1 MVGETTSDSRDA
13 SEQLMDLRRI
23 LLLLSLVWLAAA
35 APGPTADKLAPP
47 SAPTPVVPA
56 LSPAPASA
64 AGGVAPEPSGTHVL
78 SKADLDTWL
87 DGYMPFALRVADI
100 AGAEVAVVKD
110 GHILTERGYGYA
122 DVARHVPVDPDRTL
136 FRPGSVSK
144 LVTWTAV
151 MQLVG
156 QHKLDLDQ
164 DVNTYLDFRIPSFH
178 GQPITLREIMTHTA
192 GFAERAK
199 DISFY
204 NQDNLQPLGTFLKA
218 WTPEQIFAP
227 GTTPAYSNWATA
239 LAGYI
244 VQRVSGMPFD
254 DYVEQQIFAP
264 LGMHDS
270 TFRQPLPARL
280 LPQMSLGYRRASEPP
295 KPFEFIGPFPA
306 GSLSTTA
313 SDMARFMI
321 AHLQDGELDGKRIL
335 DPATAQTMH
344 DSPLARVN
352 PMSLIPPLNR
362 MELGFFE
369 TNVNGHEVI
378 GHLGD
383 IEAFHTI
390 LHLFTRDG
398 VGLYA
403 SFNSPGKDAAV
414 QALRVALFHDFADR
428 YFPATGQDGR
438 VAPDVAA
445 GHARMMVGRWQAS
458 RRSAGTFLASLNLL
472 GQVAI
477 SVGSSGDLVVP
488 SITTPSGAIK
498 HWVEIAPFVWRD
510 ADGHDR
516 LAAKLVDGKVERW
529 SWDFASPFEV
539 LERVPASQSAGWIL
553 PSLIAALAVLL
564 LSLLYWPSSWLVRRH
579 YRVALPVI
587 GPSRRAYRL
596 SRLFA
601 GLTLAVLVGWAMTVS
616 RMLADTNALTGRSDP
631 MLWVLQVSSL
641 VVFVLAVLVT
651 GWNAV
656 LAWSTPRRWT
666 GRTWSVLMLLS
677 SLLVLYV
684 AWTFSLLSMTVHY

>member
-1 MVGETTSDSRDA
+1 
-13 SEQLMDLRRI
+13 MDLRRI
-23 LLLLSLVWLAAA
+23 LLPVSFAWLTAA
-35 APGPTADKLAPP
+35 APGSTADKLAPP
-47 SAPTPVVPA
+47 AAQAPA
-56 LSPAPASA
+56 LPALVPAPAPVPVPA
-64 AGGVAPEPSGTHVL
+64 GVATEASGTHVM
-78 SKADLDTWL
+78 SKTDLDSWL
-87 DGYMPFALRVADI
+87 DGYLPFALHVDDI
-100 AGAEVAVVKD
+100 AGAEIAVVKD

-122 DVARHVPVDPDRTL
+122 DIAKRIPVDPDRTL

-164 DVNTYLDFRIPSFH
+164 DINTYLDFRIPPFN
-178 GQPITLREIMTHTA
+178 GQPITMRQIMTHTA
-192 GFAERAK
+192 GFAERAR

-204 NQDNLQPLGTFLKA
+204 DPKNLQSLGAFLKA
-218 WTPEQIFAP
+218 WTPDQIFAP
-227 GTTPAYSNWATA
+227 GTTPAYSNWATT
-239 LAGYI
+239 LAGYV
-244 VQRVSGMPFD
+244 VQRVSGTPFN
-254 DYVEQQIFAP
+254 DYVEQNIFDP

-280 LPQMSLGYRRASEPP
+280 APQMSLGYHRASEPA
-295 KPFEFIGPFPA
+295 KPFEIIGPFPA

-313 SDMARFMI
+313 TDMSRFMI
-321 AHLQDGELDGKRIL
+321 AHLQDGELDGHRIL
-335 DPATAQTMH
+335 DPATAQMMH
-344 DSPLARVN
+344 DSPLSHVN
-352 PMSLIPPLNR
+352 PLSLIPPLDR

-390 LHLFTRDG
+390 LHLFIKDG

-403 SFNSPGKDAAV
+403 SFNSPGKDGAV
-414 QALRVALFHDFADR
+414 QALRAALFRDFADR
-428 YFPATGQDGR
+428 YFPSAEHDGR

-445 GHARMMVGRWQAS
+445 QHARMMVGRWQGS

-472 GQVAI
+472 SQVNVTVGPSGQ
-477 SVGSSGDLVVP
+477 LVVP
-488 SITTPSGAIK
+488 GITTPSGALRQ
-498 HWVEIAPFVWRD
+498 WVEIAPFVWREVN
-510 ADGHDR
+510 GHDR
-516 LAAKLVDGKVERW
+516 LAAKLVDGKVVRW
-529 SWDFASPFEV
+529 SWDFESPFEV
-539 LERVPASQSAGWIL
+539 MERVPAARSSGWIT
-553 PSLIAALAVLL
+553 PCLIAALAVLL

-587 GPSRRAYRL
+587 GPSRRAYRT

-616 RMLADTNALTGRSDP
+616 HLLGDLNALTSRSNP
-631 MLWVLQVSSL
+631 ILWVLQVSSL
-641 VVFVLAVLVT
+641 VVFVLAVLAT
-651 GWNAV
+651 GWNAFQ
-656 LAWSTPRRWT
+656 AWTTPRRWT
-666 GRTWSVLMLLS
+666 GRVWSVLMLLS

-684 AWTFSLLSMTVHY
+684 AWMFGLLSMTVHY

>member
-1 MVGETTSDSRDA
+1 MN
-13 SEQLMDLRRI
+13 LRRI
-23 LLLLSLVWLAAA
+23 LLPVSLAWLAAA

-47 SAPTPVVPA
+47 AAPASTVPA
-56 LSPAPASA
+56 LAPVPAPMP
-64 AGGVAPEPSGTHVL
+64 AGAAPEASGAHAL
-78 SKADLDTWL
+78 SKADLDSWL
-87 DGYMPFALRVADI
+87 DGYLPFALHVDDI

-122 DVARHVPVDPDRTL
+122 DVAKRIPVDPDRTL

-151 MQLVG
+151 MQLVE
-156 QHKLDLDQ
+156 QHKLDLDA
-164 DVNTYLDFRIPSFH
+164 DVNTYLDFRIPLYN

-192 GFAERAK
+192 GFAERAR

-204 NQDNLQPLGTFLKA
+204 DPNNLQSLEAFLKA
-218 WTPEQIFAP
+218 WTPDQIFAP
-227 GTTPAYSNWATA
+227 GTTPAYSNWATT

-244 VQRVSGMPFD
+244 VQRVSGKPFN
-254 DYVEQQIFAP
+254 DYVEQNVFDP

-280 LPQMSLGYRRASEPP
+280 APQMSLGYHRASEPA
-295 KPFEFIGPFPA
+295 KPFEIIGPFPA

-313 SDMARFMI
+313 TDMSRFMI
-321 AHLQDGELDGKRIL
+321 AHLQDGEVDGHRIL

-352 PMSLIPPLNR
+352 PLSLIPPLDR

-390 LHLFTRDG
+390 LHLFTKDG

-403 SFNSPGKDAAV
+403 SFNSPGKDGAV
-414 QALRVALFHDFADR
+414 QALRAALFRDFADR
-428 YFPATGQDGR
+428 YFPSAEHDGR
-438 VAPDVAA
+438 VAPDLAA
-445 GHARMMVGRWQAS
+445 QHARMMVGRWQGS
-458 RRSAGTFLASLNLL
+458 RRSAGTFLASLGLL
-472 GQVAI
+472 SQVNVT
-477 SVGSSGDLVVP
+477 VGPSGELVVP
-488 SITTPSGAIK
+488 GITTPSGALRQ
-498 HWVEIAPFVWRD
+498 WVEIAPFVWRE
-510 ADGHDR
+510 AGGHDR
-516 LAAKLVDGKVERW
+516 LAAKLVDEKVVRW
-529 SWDFASPFEV
+529 SWDFESPFEV
-539 LERVPASQSAGWIL
+539 MERVPVGQSSGWIM
-553 PSLIAALAVLL
+553 PCLIAALAVLL
-564 LSLLYWPSSWLVRRH
+564 LSLLYWPTSWLVRRH

-587 GPSRRAYRL
+587 GPSRRAYRT

-601 GLTLAVLVGWAMTVS
+601 GLTVAVVVGWAMTVS
-616 RMLADTNALTGRSDP
+616 HLLGDLNALTSRSNP
-631 MLWVLQVSSL
+631 ILWVLQVSSL
-641 VVFVLAVLVT
+641 LVFVLAVLAT
-651 GWNAV
+651 AWNAFQ
-656 LAWSTPRRWT
+656 AWTTPRRWT
-666 GRTWSVLMLLS
+666 GKVWSVLMVLS

-684 AWTFSLLSMTVHY
+684 AWTFGLLSMTVHY